1 MAFDGC
7 FHDTDIDLS
16 TFPQLTD
23 LAVEPPMSSQNSIV
37 PEAPLT
43 LGTRLRKTP
52 PLRHHLQ
59 LLMSNS
65 YMIDSYSRIL
75 FPLAYL
81 TFNIIYWSIY
91 T

>member
-7 FHDTDIDLS
+7 FHDPDMELS

-23 LAVEPPMSSQNSIV
+23 LVVEAPMSSQNSSV
-37 PEAPLT
+37 PEVPPA
-43 LGTRLRKTP
+43 LGTRLRKTR
-52 PLRHHLQ
+52 PLRYHLQ

-65 YMIDSYSRIL
+65 YIIDSYSRIL

-81 TFNIIYWSIY
+81 TFNIIYWSVY

>member
-7 FHDTDIDLS
+7 FHDADMELS
-16 TFPQLTD
+16 TFPRLTD
-23 LAVEPPMSSQNSIV
+23 LSVERPVSSQNSSVREV
-37 PEAPLT
+37 PPA
-43 LGTRLRKTP
+43 LGTRLRKTQ
-52 PLRHHLQ
+52 PLIHHLH

-65 YMIDSYSRIL
+65 YVIDSYSRLL

>member
-7 FHDTDIDLS
+7 FHDNDIDLS

-23 LAVEPPMSSQNSIV
+23 LGMEPPVSSQNSSV
-37 PEAPLT
+37 PEAPPA
-43 LGTRLRKTP
+43 LGTRLRKTQ
-52 PLRHHLQ
+52 PLKHHLH

-81 TFNIIYWSIY
+81 TFNIIYWSVY